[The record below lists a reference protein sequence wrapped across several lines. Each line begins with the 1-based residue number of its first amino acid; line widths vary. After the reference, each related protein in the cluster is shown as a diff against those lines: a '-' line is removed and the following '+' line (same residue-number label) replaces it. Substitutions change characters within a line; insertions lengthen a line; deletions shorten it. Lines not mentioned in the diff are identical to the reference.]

1 MHISAHGPLK
11 KLNACV
17 VCCRKRNVGECRSWL
32 GQPARV
38 PMCHGGGAEQ
48 YIFTVP
54 LKENYIVTCLVM
66 VGPLMAIVKSIC
78 APQQ

>member
-1 MHISAHGPLK
+1 
-11 KLNACV
+11 
-17 VCCRKRNVGECRSWL
+17 
-32 GQPARV
+32 
-38 PMCHGGGAEQ
+38 MCHGGGAEQ